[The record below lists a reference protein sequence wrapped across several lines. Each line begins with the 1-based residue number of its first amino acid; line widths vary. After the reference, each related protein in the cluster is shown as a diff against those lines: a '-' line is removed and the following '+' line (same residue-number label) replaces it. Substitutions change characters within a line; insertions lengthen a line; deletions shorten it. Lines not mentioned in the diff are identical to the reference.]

1 MATQRDIVNRQIA
14 AQEFWDRM
22 HLLIGSERPYTWAER
37 HGIPKSSFQAARQRG
52 SKPLTST
59 LNDWALR
66 IGCDPDWLATGNGT
80 PWPTQA
86 QSQTGPAQSQPLGA
100 SIPPPQINT
109 DLLILA
115 MTTVDDVLSGLRR
128 RVTREKK
135 ARLIAAIYALY
146 ADAPDPARVQDNVIE
161 LIRSA
166 A

>member
-59 LNDWALR
+59 LNDWAAR
-66 IGCDPDWLATGNGT
+66 IGCDPDWLASGAGE
-80 PWPTQA
+80 PWPTQTQR
-86 QSQTGPAQSQPLGA
+86 QSQSQDAP
-100 SIPPPQINT
+100 IPQPQINT

-128 RVTREKK
+128 RVSREKK